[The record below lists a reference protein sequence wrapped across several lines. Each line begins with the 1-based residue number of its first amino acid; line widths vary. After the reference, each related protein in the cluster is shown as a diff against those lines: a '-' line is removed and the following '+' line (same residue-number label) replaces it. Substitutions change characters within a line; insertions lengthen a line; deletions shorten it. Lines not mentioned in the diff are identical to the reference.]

1 MNKFLK
7 RFLQGLLLGFALI
20 TAIGGGTMAV
30 LIDVYDDLLEA
41 VGNLRKNFKKSFAF
55 LLPIGLG
62 MLISIGVLF
71 YPIKLLL
78 EHFPFITIAFFAGI
92 TTGGLR
98 IFAGSLRG
106 SFNWK
111 NLLLSLAGFLF
122 VFGLGAFSYF
132 STLQAN
138 LIDINF
144 VQLLLLFIVGFLS
157 FGAHA
162 SPGISG
168 TFILI
173 AFGYYEELINFVLRV
188 VQFQFVNVGFD
199 IGALFVLLIGGVLG
213 ILIIAKLYR
222 LSFKKNRVKTN
233 FTILGFIIGSIV
245 IAFFN
250 GTVRPLYEDPA
261 PFQVSTLI
269 FSIIALIVGAVI
281 SYFLLGLVNKK
292 KKQEIPENLEKE
304 NV

>member
-7 RFLQGLLLGFALI
+7 RFLQGLILGFALI

-41 VGNLRKNFKKSFAF
+41 VGDLRKNFKKSFGF

-62 MLISIGVLF
+62 MLVSIGILF

-98 IFAGSLRG
+98 IFANSLKG
-106 SFNWK
+106 TFNMK

-122 VFGLGAFSYF
+122 VFALGAFSYF

-138 LIDINF
+138 LTNINF
-144 VQLLLLFIVGFLS
+144 IQLLLLFIVGFLS
-157 FGAHA
+157 LGAHA

-173 AFGYYEELINFVLRV
+173 AFGYYEEIINFLVRIV
-188 VQFQFVNVGFD
+188 KFQFVNVGFD
-199 IGALFVLLIGGVLG
+199 LGAVFVLLISGVLG

-222 LSFKKNRVKTN
+222 ISFKKNRVKTN
-233 FTILGFIIGSIV
+233 FTILGFIVGSIV

-250 GTVRPLYEDPA
+250 GTVRSLYENPA
-261 PFQVSTLI
+261 PFQISTLI
-269 FSIIALIVGAVI
+269 FSIIAFLVGAVI

-292 KKQEIPENLEKE
+292 KKEELPEIVAEEKE
-304 NV
+304 